1 MAHAVL
7 EHHNNNNNN
16 TNKAGRPLAT
26 IDSAG
31 TGAYHQGSQPDPRTL
46 SVLDRHGLTHFR
58 HSARKVCVEDFSR
71 FDLVLGMDAEN
82 VEDLLRVRRR
92 AAQVLGS
99 AAAEKDVRGANAT
112 GKADDGLARVMLF
125 GEFAGKS
132 EAIVDPYYGDGKGFE
147 IAYEQLNR
155 FSRGLLEWVNEGI
168 DTKSNDQ

>member
-7 EHHNNNNNN
+7 EHHNHIDDSN
-16 TNKAGRPLAT
+16 GSRPLAT

-46 SVLDRHGLTHFR
+46 SVLDRHGLTDFR

-71 FDLVLGMDAEN
+71 FDLVLGMDADN

-92 AAQVLGS
+92 AAGMLRS
-99 AAAEKDVRGANAT
+99 AAESDDVRGANAT
-112 GKADDGLARVMLF
+112 GKAEDGLARVMLF
-125 GEFAGKS
+125 GEFAGKP
-132 EAIVDPYYGDGKGFE
+132 EAIVDPYYGDGKGFD

-155 FSRGLLEWVNEGI
+155 FSRGLMDWVNRGI
-168 DTKSNDQ
+168 ETEHHNL